1 MPEDLLNR
9 IRAELAERVE
19 AGRAARD
26 EYARL
31 ERAKAALDAAD
42 DSAGPKPAPKRRP
55 RATAPRSRTRPRAPR
70 GQNRE
75 RVLAAVRERPGAS
88 AAEIASASGVERGAL
103 YALLT
108 KLVGTNELTKE
119 HLPDGRAGYALAP
132 PPGLEQSQ
140 ALDEPGEAA
149 DPRP

>member
-9 IRAELAERVE
+9 IRTELADRVE

-31 ERAKAALDAAD
+31 ERAKAALDAAE
-42 DSAGPKPAPKRRP
+42 GTTEPKPAPGRRP
-55 RATAPRSRTRPRAPR
+55 RAIPAGSPTRPRAPR

-88 AAEIASASGVERGAL
+88 AAEIASASGVDRPVL
-103 YALLT
+103 YGLLA
-108 KLVGTNELTKE
+108 KLVRTNELRKE
-119 HLPDGRAGYALAP
+119 QLPDGRAGYSLTAD
-132 PPGLEQSQ
+132 Q
-140 ALDEPGEAA
+140 ARSAA
-149 DPRP
+149 DFDDTDASA